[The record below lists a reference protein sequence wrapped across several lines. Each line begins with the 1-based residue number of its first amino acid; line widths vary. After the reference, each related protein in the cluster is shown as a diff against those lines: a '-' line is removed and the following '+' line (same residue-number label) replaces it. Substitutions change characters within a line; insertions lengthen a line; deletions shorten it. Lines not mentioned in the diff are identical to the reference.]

1 MSAIPFLTG
10 LTIDLE
16 KIPEYPLFDNTTFK
30 EQIDEN
36 LCYKILKCNDE
47 RIPIESKQEFQDKV
61 IKNLYKNELDVTYF
75 ASQDLGRRY
84 AKYNCGL
91 TPMSRYI
98 KHTIFKHANWVDI
111 DMKKS
116 YPNIIRSLASFV
128 NIKLPAYDY
137 YINNFDTIVAN
148 LTDYYAMEGQPRLM
162 KDQVKWL
169 FSIIIFGGDEHV
181 WKYSLANLSDD
192 DVIKG
197 YKPVIIPNK
206 PLPDYVEDFK
216 SNTIRMI
223 NKIEESNKILR
234 KKLWDSDKTRE
245 DNINSMISYYLG
257 IIENQILY
265 YSIEFMVRLQ
275 CIKLPY
281 ASLAYDGFTVPAWN
295 KTDEMNFDINL
306 LNKHIHNI
314 TNMQYVE
321 FVIKPF
327 EDNTVLSFL
336 FDQIYTPNLK
346 YQIDVDDDL
355 TEDIYELPVPKIK
368 STKKSRKNSQKTDDM
383 RFANNDVEARD
394 IIIQDLNGR
403 LIYNKGQLFYKD
415 GHIWTNNAE
424 LIQNKL
430 LILVQESNIFKH
442 GGKDKKGNDIV
453 SAYAQNIT
461 SAQKILSSVIAKIK
475 SNLAT
480 DIYQKFHTT
489 TKGKL
494 CFIDG
499 VLDFQNKKFYT
510 WDRVNFEYYSTVMI
524 PRNFGDYHKNP
535 DKAMVDKIKN
545 TIYDPFFGDN
555 VELGLQFLSR
565 AIAGHNE
572 DKNFGVYRGNRDCGK
587 GIIYD
592 NLKAGFGDY
601 LNSFEI
607 LNLMYVRKT
616 ATQETSRMLYWLLD
630 YEFTRLAIS
639 QEVPHASTGMKV
651 DGKQWKKL
659 CGGGDELTARR
670 NFDRVDTKF
679 FIDATFLI
687 MGNDEVVFD
696 EKDVKEHQLEFSSII
711 QFKSKEEME
720 YERQKFQPCEDDS
733 EEVKLAKEKEEAI
746 FMRAYREKD
755 PALKYNCKKV
765 EWANA
770 IVYLLMQYYTD
781 EPISVIN
788 KKVCDDE
795 DGLSNREAILQYY
808 IVEDKDVLEDIKK
821 CIPIPCKAVYDKLSI
836 SKKKID
842 DELASMGVIKKL
854 CLERDSKFRKI
865 VCFYGLK
872 VKPFEE

>member
-1 MSAIPFLTG
+1 MSAIPFLNG

-16 KIPEYPLFDNTTFK
+16 KIPDYPLFDNTTFK
-30 EQIDEN
+30 EQIDEI

-47 RIPIESKQEFQDKV
+47 RILIESKQEFQDKI
-61 IKNLYKNELDVTYF
+61 IKNLNKNEINVSYF
-75 ASQDLGRRY
+75 ASQSLGRRY
-84 AKYNCGL
+84 VKYNCGL
-91 TPMSRYI
+91 TPMCRYI

-116 YPNIIRSLASFV
+116 YPNIIRSLATFANV
-128 NIKLPAYDY
+128 QLPAYDY
-137 YINNFDTIVAN
+137 YIHNFDDIVTN
-148 LTDYYAMEGQPRLM
+148 LIDYYAMEGQPRLM

-181 WKYSLANLSDD
+181 WQYKLANLSRSDRA
-192 DVIKG
+192 KG
-197 YKPVIIPNK
+197 YKKIIIPDK
-206 PLPDYVEDFK
+206 SLPDYVKNFK
-216 SNTIRMI
+216 AETKLMV
-223 NKIEESNKILR
+223 NKIENKNAELLKLLWND
-234 KKLWDSDKTRE
+234 KKTSD

-281 ASLAYDGFTVPAWN
+281 ASLAYDGFTVPAWE
-295 KTDEMNFDINL
+295 KVDKMIFDIEL
-306 LNKHIHNI
+306 LNKYIHDI

-336 FDQIYTPNLK
+336 FDQIYNPILK
-346 YQIDVDDDL
+346 CQIDVDDDL
-355 TEDIYELPVPKIK
+355 TEDIYELPTPAI
-368 STKKSRKNSQKTDDM
+368 TPAKKSRKNVQKTGDM

-394 IIIQDLNGR
+394 IIINDLDGR

-461 SAQKILSSVIAKIK
+461 SAQKILTSVIAKIK
-475 SNLAT
+475 SNIAT

-489 TKGKL
+489 TKGKI
-494 CFIDG
+494 CFMDG
-499 VLDFQNKKFYT
+499 VLDFQTKKFYT
-510 WDRVNFEYYSTVMI
+510 WDIVNFEYYSTVMI
-524 PRNFGDYHKNP
+524 PRNFGDYFKAP
-535 DKAMVDKIKN
+535 DMDMVNKIKN
-545 TIYDPFFGDN
+545 TIYDPFFGNN
-555 VELGLQFLSR
+555 VDLGLRFLSR
-565 AIAGHNE
+565 AIASHNE

-601 LNSFEI
+601 LHSFEI

-639 QEVPHASTGMKV
+639 QEVPHPSTGMKV

-679 FIDATFLI
+679 FIDTTFLI

-720 YERQKFQPCEDDS
+720 YERQKFLPCEGDS
-733 EEVKLAKEKEEAI
+733 EEVKQAKEKEEAI

-755 PALKYNCKKV
+755 PVLKYNCKKI

-770 IVYLLMQYYTD
+770 VVYLLMQYYAD
-781 EPISVIN
+781 APISVIN

-795 DGLSNREAILQYY
+795 DSMTNREVILQYY
-808 IVEDKDVLEDIKK
+808 IVVDKEECV
-821 CIPIPCKAVYDKLSI
+821 PIPCKVVYDKLNI

-842 DELASMGVIKKL
+842 DELDSMGVVKKL
-854 CLERDSKFRKI
+854 CLEREHSQFRKI
-865 VCFYGLK
+865 VCFYGLQN
-872 VKPFEE
+872 KPS